1 MIMINKFPL
10 IILCVIFLNLI
21 VANEYIDDIINGEKS
36 NFNIEALETYNINNE
51 QLIFLNGL
59 REIDGNKAKDYFVD
73 YFNSNDNLYDAEAA
87 IKIGEYYYSK
97 GSYLQASDWYK
108 KIPLKY
114 SNSKYLDTA
123 ISYYLNSLV
132 IVGKKDSANYYS
144 KIFNKKFK
152 KNSLNN
158 NILMK
163 KKNASSLKN
172 NTELSSIYS
181 VQVASFRDYYSA
193 KKEKKILSREGFLCR
208 IDSVI
213 RGGDTYYA
221 VRIGNF
227 KNKNLASKE
236 QKRLKYRIGRYDSII
251 VKIN

>member
-1 MIMINKFPL
+1 MINKIL
-10 IILCVIFLNLI
+10 SIILYVIFLNLI
-21 VANEYIDDIINGEKS
+21 NANEYINDVINGEKS
-36 NFNIEALETYNINNE
+36 DFDIETLEKFNINSD

-59 REIDGNKAKDYFVD
+59 REIDGDKAKDHFVH

-114 SNSKYLDTA
+114 SDSKYLDTA

-132 IVGKKDSANYYS
+132 IVGKKDSANYYT
-144 KIFNKKFK
+144 KIFNKQFK

-158 NILMK
+158 NILIK
-163 KKNASSLKN
+163 KKNVSSLKN
-172 NTELSSIYS
+172 NAELSSIYS

-208 IDSVI
+208 IDSVL
-213 RGGDTYYA
+213 RGGETFYA